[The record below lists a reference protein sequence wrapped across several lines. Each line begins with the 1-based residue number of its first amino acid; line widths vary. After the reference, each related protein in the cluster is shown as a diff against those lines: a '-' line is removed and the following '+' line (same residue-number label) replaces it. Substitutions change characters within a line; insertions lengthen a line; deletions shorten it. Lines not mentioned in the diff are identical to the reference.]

1 MEKHKFR
8 FGVTSTGA
16 KTGEEWRRKAVRAEE
31 LGYSTF
37 LVPDH
42 FLEQI
47 AAIPALAMAAAYTTK
62 IRVGSIVCSNDFRHP
77 MLLAKE
83 AATIDMLSNGRF
95 ELGIGAGFLKAE
107 YDAIGIPFDPP
118 EKRVARLE
126 EAVKAIKAYFQDEA
140 VKFEGNHYQIQWEKG
155 LERIPKAVQKPHP
168 PIFIG
173 GGGRRMLSIAA
184 READIIGLAVKV
196 QANGSG
202 PDPRDIAVSLTQ
214 KIAWIE
220 EEAGARFENI
230 EFNIQTWAVAITDD
244 REQAAERLAQQFP
257 LPVELLL
264 NIPYVLIGT
273 RDEIISQ
280 IEVHRSKL
288 GISYFSVFERHMEE
302 FAPVVSR
309 LSGS

>member
-16 KTGEEWRRKAVRAEE
+16 KTGDEWKRKVVRAEE

-47 AAIPALAMAAAYTTK
+47 ATMPALAMAAAYTTK
-62 IRVGSIVCSNDFRHP
+62 LRVGSIVCSNDFRHP

-107 YDAIGIPFDPP
+107 YDVIGLPFDAPD
-118 EKRVARLE
+118 KRVSRFE
-126 EAVKAIKAYFQDEA
+126 EAVKAIKAYFQDESL
-140 VKFEGNHYQIQWEKG
+140 KFEGNHYRIQWEKG

-184 READIIGLAVKV
+184 READIIGLAIKV

-202 PDPRDIAVSLTQ
+202 PDPRDIAVSLAQ

-220 EEAGARFENI
+220 EEAGERFENI
-230 EFNIQTWAVAITDD
+230 ELNIQTWAVAITDD
-244 REQAAERLAQQFP
+244 REQAAERLAKQFP
-257 LPVELLL
+257 LPVKILL
-264 NIPYVLIGT
+264 NIPYLLIGT
-273 RDEIISQ
+273 EDEIISQ
-280 IEVHRSKL
+280 IEGYRSKL

-302 FAPVVSR
+302 FAPIVSR
-309 LSGS
+309 LSGR

>member
-1 MEKHKFR
+1 MKKHKFR

-16 KTGEEWRRKAVRAEE
+16 KTGDEWKRKVVRAEE
-31 LGYSTF
+31 LRYSTF

-47 AAIPALAMAAAYTTK
+47 ATMPALAMAAAYTTK
-62 IRVGSIVCSNDFRHP
+62 LRVGSIVCSNDFRHP

-107 YDAIGIPFDPP
+107 YDVIGLPFDAPD
-118 EKRVARLE
+118 KRVSRFE
-126 EAVKAIKAYFQDEA
+126 EAVKAIKAYFQDESL
-140 VKFEGNHYQIQWEKG
+140 KFEGNHYRIQWEKG

-184 READIIGLAVKV
+184 READIIGLAIKV

-202 PDPRDIAVSLTQ
+202 PDPRDIAVSLAQ

-220 EEAGARFENI
+220 EEAGERFENI
-230 EFNIQTWAVAITDD
+230 ELNIQTWAVAITDD

-257 LPVELLL
+257 LPVKILL
-264 NIPYVLIGT
+264 NIPYLLIGT
-273 RDEIISQ
+273 EDEIISQ
-280 IEVHRSKL
+280 IEGYRSKL

-302 FAPVVSR
+302 FAPIVSR
-309 LSGS
+309 LSGR

>member
-16 KTGEEWRRKAVRAEE
+16 KTGDEWKRKVVRAEE

-47 AAIPALAMAAAYTTK
+47 ATMPALAMAAAYTTK
-62 IRVGSIVCSNDFRHP
+62 LRVGSIVCSNDFRHP

-107 YDAIGIPFDPP
+107 YDVIGLPFDAPD
-118 EKRVARLE
+118 KRVSRFE
-126 EAVKAIKAYFQDEA
+126 EAVKAIKAYFQDESL
-140 VKFEGNHYQIQWEKG
+140 KFEGNHYRIQWEKG

-184 READIIGLAVKV
+184 READIIGLAIKV

-202 PDPRDIAVSLTQ
+202 PDPRDIAVSLAQ

-220 EEAGARFENI
+220 EEAGERFENI
-230 EFNIQTWAVAITDD
+230 ELNIQTWAVAITDD

-257 LPVELLL
+257 LPVKILL
-264 NIPYVLIGT
+264 NIPYLLIGT
-273 RDEIISQ
+273 EDEIISQ
-280 IEVHRSKL
+280 IEGYRSKL

-302 FAPVVSR
+302 FAPIVSR
-309 LSGS
+309 LSGR

>member
-16 KTGEEWRRKAVRAEE
+16 KTGDEWKRKVVRAEE

-47 AAIPALAMAAAYTTK
+47 ATMPALAMAAAYTTK
-62 IRVGSIVCSNDFRHP
+62 LRVGSIVCSNDFRHP

-107 YDAIGIPFDPP
+107 YDVIGLPFDAPD
-118 EKRVARLE
+118 KRVSRFE
-126 EAVKAIKAYFQDEA
+126 EAVKAIKAYFQDESL
-140 VKFEGNHYQIQWEKG
+140 KFEGNHYRIQWEKG

-184 READIIGLAVKV
+184 READIIGLAIKV

-202 PDPRDIAVSLTQ
+202 PDPRDIAVSLAQ

-220 EEAGARFENI
+220 EEAGERFENI
-230 EFNIQTWAVAITDD
+230 ELNIQTWVVAITDD

-257 LPVELLL
+257 LPVKILL
-264 NIPYVLIGT
+264 NIPYLLIGT
-273 RDEIISQ
+273 EDEIISQ
-280 IEVHRSKL
+280 IEGYRSKL

-302 FAPVVSR
+302 FAPIVSR
-309 LSGS
+309 LSGR

>member
-16 KTGEEWRRKAVRAEE
+16 KTGDEWKRKVVRAEE

-47 AAIPALAMAAAYTTK
+47 ATMPALAMAAAYTTK
-62 IRVGSIVCSNDFRHP
+62 LRVGSIVCSNDFRHP

-107 YDAIGIPFDPP
+107 YDVIGLPFDAPD
-118 EKRVARLE
+118 KRVSRFE
-126 EAVKAIKAYFQDEA
+126 EAVKAIKAYFQDESL
-140 VKFEGNHYQIQWEKG
+140 KFEGNHYRIQWEKG
-155 LERIPKAVQKPHP
+155 FERIPKAVQKPHP

-184 READIIGLAVKV
+184 READIIGLAIKV

-202 PDPRDIAVSLTQ
+202 PDPRDIAVSLAQ

-220 EEAGARFENI
+220 EEAGERFENI
-230 EFNIQTWAVAITDD
+230 ELNIQTWAVAITDD

-257 LPVELLL
+257 LPVKILL
-264 NIPYVLIGT
+264 NIPYLLIGT
-273 RDEIISQ
+273 EDEIISQ
-280 IEVHRSKL
+280 IEGYRSKL

-302 FAPVVSR
+302 FAPIVSR
-309 LSGS
+309 LSGR